1 MRVKKKNRE
10 HKNNKTKGLNL
21 KENNFNKRIK

>member
-1 MRVKKKNRE
+1 MRVKKNRE